1 MRKAIY
7 PGSFDPLTLGHM
19 DIIERSASLFDELVI
34 GVGVNSDKKPFMNVE
49 TRLELLRQ
57 CTSGWNNVKVEPFDG
72 LLVDFA
78 RTNGCRIVLRG
89 LRAVSD
95 FEYEFRVAMANRRM
109 APEVETMFLMTRDEL
124 SFLSSSVVREVARL
138 HGDVSKF
145 VPPAV
150 ALKIQSLR
158 FLP

>member
-19 DIIERSASLFDELVI
+19 DIIERSAGLFDELVI